1 MPHLLFSAYLMN
13 DTKWREVLL
22 TVAQLRVPFEVAI
35 KQEKFQIGMLF
46 PPERLATHT
55 IADPGLTGGG
65 PLLYRDIYAIR
76 VPRWI
81 KTRDAKTGIL
91 FEDESPGTRFLAH
104 IRALGQ
110 LPIEVLDEYIYV
122 WGYGDERLRATLRED
137 SRNSSSQ

>member
-1 MPHLLFSAYLMN
+1 MPHPLFSAYLMN

-46 PPERLATHT
+46 PPERLASHA

-81 KTRDAKTGIL
+81 KTRHAKTGIL
-91 FEDESPGTRFLAH
+91 FEDESPGTSFLAH

-110 LPIEVLDEYIYV
+110 LPIEVLDEHVYV
-122 WGYGDERLRATLRED
+122 WGYGERGKR
-137 SRNSSSQ
+137 